1 MREKITLPNS
11 NDSRRLSEIP
21 KSIPKYTRDVERVSN
36 D

>member
-1 MREKITLPNS
+1 MRNKITLPNS

-21 KSIPKYTRDVERVSN
+21 KSIPKYTIDTERVTN

>member
-1 MREKITLPNS
+1 MREKITLLNS

-21 KSIPKYTRDVERVSN
+21 KYSIDTEGVTN